1 VTVSRRLPPSATLP
15 TDGPVAL
22 AVSSPAAALDPDA
35 ASADDP
41 SWSLMTDLAGDLD
54 WDAAVEAGLA
64 GSAGGVDRAVF
75 DLSLDERRELA
86 RLLKAELARS
96 GA

>member
-1 VTVSRRLPPSATLP
+1 
-15 TDGPVAL
+15 
-22 AVSSPAAALDPDA
+22 
-35 ASADDP
+35 
-41 SWSLMTDLAGDLD
+41 MTDLAGDLD